1 MLIDLI
7 VVLLY
12 SYNSRMYS
20 SSGKRG
26 RSCIQHKQI
35 EVTGIGFSYTLAHE
49 VNILLYG
56 TYGLAFVVLGF
67 ELSCRI
73 FVPVLLDFDSL
84 IAWTP

>member
-12 SYNSRMYS
+12 SCNSRMYS
-20 SSGKRG
+20 SAGKRG

-56 TYGLAFVVLGF
+56 TYGLAFVVLEF